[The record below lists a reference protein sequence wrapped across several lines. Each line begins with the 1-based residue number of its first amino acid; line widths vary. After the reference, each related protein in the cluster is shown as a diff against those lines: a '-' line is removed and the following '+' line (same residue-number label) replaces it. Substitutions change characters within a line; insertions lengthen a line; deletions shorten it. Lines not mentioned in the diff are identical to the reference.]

1 MKESIDLISELV
13 TILAFI
19 WAIYE
24 FYIKRR
30 FMIKAKATPSLLNKP
45 SEFLFDFEVINFSE
59 QSLGRIGLIGVWI
72 KRWNSFGQFWDIELQ
87 DAGYHEKITFS
98 QDLSE
103 FIRLAVNDSIR
114 DQTWWDRLFKPKLV
128 IALKTHMNEELKV
141 HIEQYHQKS
150 IDDKLNSLFR
160 EIQKKYEK

>member
-1 MKESIDLISELV
+1 MNDTLKDVITLSADIV
-13 TILAFI
+13 TILAFF

-45 SEFLFDFEVINFSE
+45 SEFSFDFEVINFSE
-59 QSLGRIGLIGVWI
+59 QSLGRIGSIGVWI

-87 DAGYHEKITFS
+87 EAGYREKIKFS

-103 FIRLAVNDSIR
+103 FVRLAVNECISN
-114 DQTWWDRLFKPKLV
+114 QTRWDRLFKPKLV
-128 IALKTHMNEELKV
+128 IALKTHMGEELK
-141 HIEQYHQKS
+141 IA
-150 IDDKLNSLFR
+150 IDPFRKQELETRLAVLFR
-160 EIQKKYEK
+160 E